1 MHLLNRWT
9 WSDERIEHKMSL
21 RVANLLP
28 VPGIGTVECVEE
40 DEREKGGKAFLYSH
54 FLPPTPLLIFLL
66 MCHPHNFNA
75 WNRLTIYLLLIQL
88 KSN

>member
-28 VPGIGTVECVEE
+28 VPSIGTVECVEE
-40 DEREKGGKAFLYSH
+40 DERVKGGKAFLYSH
-54 FLPPTPLLIFLL
+54 FLPLTPLLIFLL
-66 MCHPHNFNA
+66 MCHPHNLNA